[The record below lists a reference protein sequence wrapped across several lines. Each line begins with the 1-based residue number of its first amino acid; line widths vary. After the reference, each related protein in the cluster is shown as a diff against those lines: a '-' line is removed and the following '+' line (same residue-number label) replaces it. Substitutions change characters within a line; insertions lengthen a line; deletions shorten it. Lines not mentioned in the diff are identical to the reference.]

1 MDRRYIFS
9 FLGHSLEM
17 TDQEICDFGKIK
29 VTVNGVLERVERER
43 NKLTT
48 KNEQLTNENAVLKAT
63 IDTKESEIK
72 KLNEELSM
80 AKKTIEV
87 LDPTGTG
94 QRIVDHAHLFQ
105 TKEVDKLTER
115 IVSLEAKTA
124 DQLKLIETLQRI
136 KSEQRAELD
145 KMSLV
150 EEANSGQAGD
160 KISRKRKAETSP
172 QKIKKHFRSE
182 K

>member
-9 FLGHSLEM
+9 FLGHSLKM
-17 TDQEICDFGKIK
+17 TDQEMFDFGKIK
-29 VTVNGVLERVERER
+29 GTVNGVLERVERER

-72 KLNEELSM
+72 KLNEELST
-80 AKKTIEV
+80 AKKTIEL

-145 KMSLV
+145 KRSRV
-150 EEANSGQAGD
+150 AETSTSQAKD
-160 KISRKRKAETSP
+160 KTKRKRKADTSLEENAK
-172 QKIKKHFRSE
+172 QFCAE